1 MSVTVEEASTQRR
14 PRKKHRIMEPKQEL
28 CEIVDVDHYQLS
40 SQSILDKGTNN
51 SNPIS
56 VEQYNEDRDLQLAIM
71 ASRLQ
76 SPNTTTK
83 AKQVVD
89 LSRQSFYFL
98 DVENDDDDAD
108 IQLLWFNTP
117 KTTRKK
123 PFAGPS
129 VTENGQSSNSKDVD
143 PSFVCEIC
151 AEPKSVNES
160 FNIKGCSHSYC
171 SECMARYVGSK
182 LQDNITRIGCPVS
195 GCNGSL
201 EPEYC
206 RSILPPDVF
215 ERWGMA
221 LCEALILG
229 TEKFYCPFK
238 DCSVMLINDG
248 KEVITNA
255 ECPSCYRMF
264 CAQCKVAWHD
274 GIECGEFQKLN
285 KDEREKEDI
294 MLKKLAQSK
303 LWKRCPTCKYYVE
316 RASGC
321 LFIQCRCGTA
331 FCYNCGN
338 IFTNKSNHYCSKC
351 NH

>member
-14 PRKKHRIMEPKQEL
+14 PRKKHRVMEPKQEL

-71 ASRLQ
+71 ASRLK

-89 LSRQSFYFL
+89 LSRQSFYFF

-171 SECMARYVGSK
+171 SECMA
-182 LQDNITRIGCPVS
+182 
-195 GCNGSL
+195 
-201 EPEYC
+201 
-206 RSILPPDVF
+206 
-215 ERWGMA
+215 RWGMA

-294 MLKKLAQSK
+294 MLKKLAQS
-303 LWKRCPTCKYYVE
+303 VE
-316 RASGC
+316 LHSVTTAGIFSQIRATTIVVNAITDVLC
-321 LFIQCRCGTA
+321 A
-331 FCYNCGN
+331 CY
-338 IFTNKSNHYCSKC
+338 
-351 NH
+351 